1 MPRILVINPN
11 SNDAVTT
18 GISQALDEFR
28 DDDGQEIDCITL
40 HEGPFGVESQAD
52 VEAVEPLLIEAM
64 ALYDDYDAYVIACYS
79 DPGLALCRAI
89 SDKPVFGIQESAVRT
104 AMELAPKFGVA
115 AISDASIARHLIYL
129 EQMGATER
137 LAAERPLNMSVA
149 ETGSDQSLPVLTAV
163 ASQLRDDDGA
173 GAIIMGCTGM
183 APHRAILEETLGIP
197 VIDPTQAA
205 VAMALKEQK

>member
-28 DDDGQEIDCITL
+28 HDDGREIDCITL
-40 HEGPFGVESQAD
+40 HEGPFGIESQAD
-52 VEAVEPLLIEAM
+52 IEAVEPLLIEAM

-89 SDKPVFGIQESAVRT
+89 SDRPVFGIQESAVHT
-104 AMELAPKFGVA
+104 AMELAAEFGVA

-129 EQMGATER
+129 NQMGVADR

-149 ETGSDQSLPVLTAV
+149 ETGSDQSLPVLTKV
-163 ASQLRDDDGA
+163 ASQLRDEDGA
-173 GAIIMGCTGM
+173 GAIILGCTGM
-183 APHRAILEETLGIP
+183 APHRAILQETLGIP
-197 VIDPTQAA
+197 VIDPTRAA
-205 VAMALKEQK
+205 VAMALKEQN